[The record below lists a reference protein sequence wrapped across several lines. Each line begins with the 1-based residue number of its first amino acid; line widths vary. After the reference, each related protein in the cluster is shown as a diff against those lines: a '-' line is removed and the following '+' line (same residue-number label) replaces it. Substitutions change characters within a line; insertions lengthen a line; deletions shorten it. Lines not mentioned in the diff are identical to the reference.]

1 MEGLIA
7 TVDDETDGFA
17 RLQVMVGVDVIIQA
31 RLRLDG
37 FFGSDSIRIPPA
49 TRVDDVMVEGSTV
62 TIGCSLRLLLLLEY
76 LMLISDYL
84 KGPLLLIL
92 MMGL

>member
-1 MEGLIA
+1 MVGLIA

-17 RLQVMVGVDVIIQA
+17 RLQLMVDVDVIIPA

-49 TRVDDVMVEGSTV
+49 TRADDVMVEGSTV
-62 TIGCSLRLLLLLEY
+62 TIGCSLEVT
-76 LMLISDYL
+76 IVVGVSDVE
-84 KGPLLLIL
+84 I
-92 MMGL
+92 